1 MDFVL
6 FSIGV
11 LILVVAAL
19 LTLFGFVQV
28 RAYLKEEE
36 REGVLARI
44 PDPAM
49 SR

>member
-19 LTLFGFVQV
+19 LALFGFVQV
-28 RAYLKEEE
+28 RGYLKEEE
-36 REGVLARI
+36 RAGVLARI